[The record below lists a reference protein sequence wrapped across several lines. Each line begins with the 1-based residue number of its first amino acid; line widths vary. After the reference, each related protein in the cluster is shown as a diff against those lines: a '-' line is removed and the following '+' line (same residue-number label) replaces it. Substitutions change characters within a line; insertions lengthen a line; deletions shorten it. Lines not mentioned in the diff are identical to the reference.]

1 MNPDMTIEEIR
12 AGLSEREITE
22 LEFRMIGG
30 MILNKSRELSQKVSE
45 EILKPISIWLND
57 KDFVSKWKNP
67 SEEPDWAAYKRD
79 QREWNLRAAWEAIRI
94 KREREKQVR
103 ELLKESAFS
112 RYTSP
117 QNDLCAT
124 MEVLPLSAFL
134 APFSP
139 QAQAEDDLNRQFEKP
154 LERSMFWL
162 MPWPPILSVEIG
174 TGATFSALPTHPDKT
189 LAKKIKIA
197 KYQHALHMAHEG
209 KITLSQEKP
218 FGEIILAPLCDKISD
233 PEGSLKIMTKDG
245 ESLDRCWTDL
255 SDAQRNKVIADS
267 INGIILCH
275 GA

>member
-1 MNPDMTIEEIR
+1 MADMTIEEIR

-22 LEFRMIGG
+22 LEFRMVGG
-30 MILNKSRELSQKVSE
+30 MILRKSKELSQKVSD
-45 EILKPISIWLND
+45 EILKPISVWLND

-79 QREWNLRAAWEAIRI
+79 QREWNLRAAWEAMRI
-94 KREREKQVR
+94 KRERERQVR
-103 ELLKESAFS
+103 ELFSESAFS
-112 RYTSP
+112 RISP
-117 QNDLCAT
+117 QNNPCAT

-139 QAQAEDDLNRQFEKP
+139 ASQAQDDLNRQFEKV

-162 MPWPPILSVEIG
+162 MPWQRIIKTEIG
-174 TGATFSALPTHPDKT
+174 TGATFSALPTHPDKEI
-189 LAKKIKIA
+189 AKSIKIA
-197 KYQHALHMAHEG
+197 KIQHLLHMEREG
-209 KITLSQEKP
+209 LISTSQTET
-218 FGEIILAPLCDKISD
+218 FGEITITPLKGEAEY
-233 PEGSLKIMTKDG
+233 PEGSLKITTKDG
-245 ESLDRCWTDL
+245 GSFDRDWNNL